1 MDFCVDDLYIF
12 ISNPRQQRNITQWCA
27 SAQGT
32 HTHPLNAF
40 LYIYLILTTLWDEIT
55 FRQLKRP
62 VVRRCKFWKDT
73 LFLKCLWRRRPS
85 HFRFLEHKT
94 SFWEWELNCKIYQPH
109 LEEFSS
115 LYIFPFSVTIV
126 ADIYIY
132 IHAYLCIV
140 YYQTMPFTM
149 PIVQQCQKCVL
160 FLSWATSLRHDHKM
174 CKIGIT
180 CMHKGHCSNR
190 TTWSF
195 LHGIRGFEYVN
206 MALIKNDL
214 TYIGEGWSS
223 KDPKIST

>member
-1 MDFCVDDLYIF
+1 MGV
-12 ISNPRQQRNITQWCA
+12 A
-27 SAQGT
+27 SQTAETVG
-32 HTHPLNAF
+32 LLA
-40 LYIYLILTTLWDEIT
+40 DM
-55 FRQLKRP
+55 
-62 VVRRCKFWKDT
+62 VAWKDLLQHHQT
-73 LFLKCLWRRRPS
+73 FFKTAYFFPQGIKQELFWVNSIQRMLK
-85 HFRFLEHKT
+85 
-94 SFWEWELNCKIYQPH
+94 Q
-109 LEEFSS
+109 S
-115 LYIFPFSVTIV
+115 LR
-126 ADIYIY
+126 
-132 IHAYLCIV
+132 LCIV